1 MNCSVITHSKN
12 ILIKTKKYEEKLKIL
27 SLASIR
33 DKHPQSIFNE
43 LKVVRVTPY
52 RESISMVIPQLLL
65 FLLSFID

>member
-1 MNCSVITHSKN
+1 MNCSVITPSKN
-12 ILIKTKKYEEKLKIL
+12 ILIKTEKYEKKLKIL
-27 SLASIR
+27 SLASTR

-52 RESISMVIPQLLL
+52 RESMSMVIPHLLL